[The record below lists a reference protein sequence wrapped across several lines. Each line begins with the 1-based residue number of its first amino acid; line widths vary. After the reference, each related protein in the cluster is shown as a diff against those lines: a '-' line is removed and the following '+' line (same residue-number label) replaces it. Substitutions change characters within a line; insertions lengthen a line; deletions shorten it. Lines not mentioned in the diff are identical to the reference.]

1 MLNTRVYTLGLLL
14 EGSTILEWMLNIERA
29 RALRLPQNYAME
41 LHEVPWS
48 PISCDAQLK
57 AARPNNI
64 DEA

>member
-1 MLNTRVYTLGLLL
+1 MWNTRVYTHGLLL
-14 EGSTILEWMLNIERA
+14 EGSTILEWILNIEGA

-48 PISCDAQLK
+48 PISSDAQLK
-57 AARPNNI
+57 AARLNNI